1 VSHENITEKEFFQF
15 IRSQEGRWELADGR
29 PVEVASTTQRHR
41 DIAANTLYLLHTQ
54 LRGSSCR
61 PTAIQTGVSTRQGT
75 VRYPDIV
82 VDCGALDDDA
92 LVATEPTIIIE
103 LLPRADLEQR
113 MLEYASTP
121 GTTCVLLIDS
131 GSKRVVL
138 CDRDREDWFEKAY
151 HNVDDVIKL
160 PIIDVELALRDVYF
174 GIQF

>member
-1 VSHENITEKEFFQF
+1 MSHANITEKEFFQF
-15 IRSQEGRWELADGR
+15 IQSHEGRWELADGR

-41 DIAANTLYLLHTQ
+41 DITSNTLSLLHTL
-54 LRGSSCR
+54 LRRSSCR

-103 LLPRADLEQR
+103 LVPRADLEKR

-121 GTTCVLLIDS
+121 GATCVLLIDS
-131 GSKRVVL
+131 GCKRVVL
-138 CDRDREDWFEKAY
+138 CDRDSEGWVEKAY

-160 PIIDVELALRDVYF
+160 PIVDVELALRDVYF